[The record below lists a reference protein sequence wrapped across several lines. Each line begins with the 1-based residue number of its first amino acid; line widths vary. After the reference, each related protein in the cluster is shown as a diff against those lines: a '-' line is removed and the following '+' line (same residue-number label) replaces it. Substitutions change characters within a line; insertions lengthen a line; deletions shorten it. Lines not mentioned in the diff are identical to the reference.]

1 MRHQDDPPPI
11 THTEADETSQTRF
24 GPRPVPEGHR
34 RLSGQMESRRIPPHG
49 DVSPDGSHPWP
60 HPSRGA
66 KWLVWGGT
74 GLVAAALTAGTVI
87 AARHLIDLVSE
98 KDGDP
103 RRPAA
108 PRDRLPPRYAASGR
122 DMREPPAPRRP
133 ERIRAEAQPGRPAR
147 RAPRQG
153 LLQEVEANTASLTHG
168 VENVMQALTAALT
181 GFRTVAEQAGTIMRE
196 FGDAATLV
204 REIIDRKPA
213 ASQPR
218 STPRARRDAHR
229 EDRADDRRDAHRED
243 RADDRHGTHMPDLRD
258 DPLLHDPMEGP
269 DPGGPADH
277 DPRLHRL

>member
-34 RLSGQMESRRIPPHG
+34 RPSGPMESRRIPPHG

-60 HPSRGA
+60 HPSPGA

-108 PRDRLPPRYAASGR
+108 PRDSLPPRYAASGR

-133 ERIRAEAQPGRPAR
+133 ERIRAEAKPGRPPRPAR

-181 GFRTVAEQAGTIMRE
+181 GFRTVAGQAGTIMRE

-213 ASQPR
+213 APQPR
-218 STPRARRDAHR
+218 STPRA
-229 EDRADDRRDAHRED
+229 RRDAHRED